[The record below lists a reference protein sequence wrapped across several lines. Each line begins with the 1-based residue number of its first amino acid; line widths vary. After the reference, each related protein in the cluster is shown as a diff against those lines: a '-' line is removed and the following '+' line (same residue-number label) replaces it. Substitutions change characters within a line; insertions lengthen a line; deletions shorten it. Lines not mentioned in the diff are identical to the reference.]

1 MSLMLGLNLAITN
14 QLGGGGGGDAGL
26 PQVASLV
33 GFGDSITF
41 GQQAS
46 DAAHRWLDI
55 VSAALGAG
63 TPLNQGIQGT
73 VLQNSNDSG
82 GSPRTNNGRDRYVAD
97 ILGANK
103 REMVTIAYGFNDAR
117 YIGAPT
123 TFNLAQY
130 AMDYREIL
138 TGVLAG
144 GYPANRI
151 CIVSP
156 YWISDTGLNTGS
168 AGFTGQTRAVFEQ
181 FVAAAQALAKE
192 FGVYYA
198 DTYAAMRDN
207 GGASLIYTDDI
218 HPIDAGHAVIAT
230 AVRAAAL
237 QSTDVPAGL
246 FTSDSFTDPDGTIIT
261 NHTGEKGAS
270 WLPQSGYTP
279 ATPNGIK
286 SGRMWS
292 PTSTG
297 VYRVAAD
304 SVGISSPNYYVEVV
318 LTRVSVLAGDNVGI
332 IGRAQ
337 TAANTLYF
345 ARYNDTAGGWQL
357 FKTVAGSSTQLGST
371 IADTFSA
378 GTEKTLRLTM
388 NGTTIS
394 VQVGGA
400 TIISV
405 TDSAIASA
413 GRPGCR
419 FGFAQSDT
427 TGIHIQSLTAALL

>member
-1 MSLMLGLNLAITN
+1 MTMMLGLSLAITN
-14 QLGGGGGGDAGL
+14 VGGGGGAGGGGL
-26 PQVASLV
+26 PNVASLV
-33 GFGDSITF
+33 GFGDSITA
-41 GQQAS
+41 GQVAS
-46 DAAHRWLDI
+46 DAAHQWLNI

-63 TPLNQGIQGT
+63 TPLNQGIPGT

-82 GSPRTNNGRDRYVAD
+82 GSPLTNNGRDRYVAD
-97 ILGANK
+97 LLGANQ
-103 REMVTIAYGFNDAR
+103 REMAIIAYGFNDAR
-117 YIGAPT
+117 YTAAPT

-138 TGVLAG
+138 TGLIAG
-144 GYPANRI
+144 GYAANRI

-156 YWISDTGLNTGS
+156 YYITDTGLATGS
-168 AGFTGQTRAVFEQ
+168 AGFTGQTRAVFQQ
-181 FVAAAQALAKE
+181 FDAAAAALAKE
-192 FGVYYA
+192 FGVFYA
-198 DTYAAMRDN
+198 DAYAAMLAG
-207 GGASLIYTDDI
+207 GGASLISGDNI
-218 HPIDAGHAVIAT
+218 HPTDAGHAVIAT
-230 AVRAAAL
+230 AVRAATQ
-237 QSTDVPAGL
+237 QSSSVPAGL
-246 FTSDSFTDPDGTIIT
+246 FTSDDFVDTDGTIIT

-270 WLPQSGYTP
+270 WLPQNGYTP

-286 SGRMWS
+286 NGRMWS
-292 PTSTG
+292 PTATG

-304 SVGISSPNYYVEVV
+304 SVGISSANYYVEAV

-337 TAANTLYF
+337 TSANTLYF

-371 IADTFSA
+371 IADTFA
-378 GTEKTLRLTM
+378 AAAQKTLRLTM

-427 TGIHIQSLTAALL
+427 TGIHLESLTAALL

>member
-1 MSLMLGLNLAITN
+1 MMNGIGLSLT
-14 QLGGGGGGDAGL
+14 QPRGGGGGGGGL

-41 GQQAS
+41 GNQAS
-46 DAAHRWLDI
+46 DEAHQWLNI
-55 VSAALGAG
+55 VSTALGAG
-63 TPLNQGIQGT
+63 TPLNQGIPGT

-103 REMVTIAYGFNDAR
+103 REAVAIDYGFNDGR
-117 YIGAPT
+117 YTAAPT

-138 TGVLAG
+138 TGLIAG
-144 GYPANRI
+144 GYPTNRI
-151 CIVSP
+151 FIASP
-156 YWISDTGLNTGS
+156 YWISDTGLITGS

-181 FVAAAQALAKE
+181 FVAAAKALAKE

-198 DTYAAMRDN
+198 DVYAAMRDN
-207 GGASLIYTDDI
+207 GGASLIYTDFN
-218 HPIDAGHAVIAT
+218 HPTDAGHAVIA
-230 AVRAAAL
+230 AAILASTQ

-270 WLPQSGYTP
+270 WLPQNGYTP

-286 SGRMWS
+286 NGRMWS
-292 PTSTG
+292 PTATG

-304 SVGISSPNYYVEVV
+304 SVGISSANYYVEAV
-318 LTRVSVLAGDNVGI
+318 LTRVSVLAGDNVGV

-337 TAANTLYF
+337 TSANTLYF
-345 ARYNDTAGGWQL
+345 ARYSDTAGGWQL

-371 IADTFSA
+371 IADTFA
-378 GTEKTLRLTM
+378 AAAEKTLRLTM
-388 NGTTIS
+388 SGTTIS

-405 TDSAIASA
+405 TDSAIATA
-413 GRPGCR
+413 GHPGCR
-419 FGFAQSDT
+419 FGFAQSDS
-427 TGIHIQSLTAALL
+427 TGIHIESLKAALL